1 MKALR
6 MICSILVVFTTAI
19 CMITAAQ
26 NLTLRTADVY
36 LFYFNDSGAVDRI
49 YTGLSNSEMA
59 DGIADFMNSWR
70 PQEFQIYEDTGYDLQ
85 GIFTEEESDSM
96 MLVKKWLDISLALCI
111 VSLIISVAIDI
122 WMVQSDH
129 LKLMRNRTYATIAI
143 SCILSVGTFAFVSTH
158 NGRLWLAEKIGL
170 VLPEETTTLSILLG
184 DGFISMANTFFIIF
198 AILLLVLIGYILL
211 RLTRPPRIFS

>member
-6 MICSILVVFTTAI
+6 MLCSILVVFTTAI

-26 NLTLRTADVY
+26 NLTLRAADVY

-70 PQEFQIYEDTGYDLQ
+70 PQEFQVYEDTGYDLQ

-111 VSLIISVAIDI
+111 VSLIISVAIEP
-122 WMVQSDH
+122 M
-129 LKLMRNRTYATIAI
+129 
-143 SCILSVGTFAFVSTH
+143 
-158 NGRLWLAEKIGL
+158 
-170 VLPEETTTLSILLG
+170 
-184 DGFISMANTFFIIF
+184 
-198 AILLLVLIGYILL
+198 
-211 RLTRPPRIFS
+211 

>member
-6 MICSILVVFTTAI
+6 MLCSILVVFTTAI

-129 LKLMRNRTYATIAI
+129 LKLMLQPNLCNH
-143 SCILSVGTFAFVSTH
+143 CIQLYFE
-158 NGRLWLAEKIGL
+158 R
-170 VLPEETTTLSILLG
+170 G
-184 DGFISMANTFFIIF
+184 DFCLCFNA
-198 AILLLVLIGYILL
+198 
-211 RLTRPPRIFS
+211 